1 MSGIFFRDIEEDVEA
16 EEVVEEV
23 AEEEVEVEDDEAE
36 EEEAEVVAEVA
47 VVEAEVQEE
56 EEDVQQLKGKQK
68 LLFSASGEQKVDP
81 IKRIIGEK
89 SFELI
94 QSFNNNFKS
103 L

>member
-1 MSGIFFRDIEEDVEA
+1 MVES
-16 EEVVEEV
+16 VVEE
-23 AEEEVEVEDDEAE
+23 EEAEVEDDEAE
-36 EEEAEVVAEVA
+36 EEEAEVLTEAVAEVEA
-47 VVEAEVQEE
+47 VVKVE
-56 EEDVQQLKGKQK
+56 EEDVQQVEDKQK

-94 QSFNNNFKS
+94 QSFNNIFKS